1 MGEECTDCEIG
12 IEPKA
17 PEEKVDTTA
26 PVVDTTMEP
35 ELPMTKIEER
45 DSTSVAEG
53 PAEAVEVAAE
63 EKREEIPEDAE
74 ISGMLGLL
82 TASCLL
88 TDEEKREQCWK
99 GIEPLE
105 TNKEKPLETVKRII
119 EIEGAESLEKTLD
132 ALRGLIEEAKK
143 AIEDK

>member
-1 MGEECTDCEIG
+1 MGDECTDCGIE
-12 IEPKA
+12 IEPKV
-17 PEEKVDTTA
+17 EGEKVDTTMG
-26 PVVDTTMEP
+26 PG
-35 ELPMTKIEER
+35 LPITKIEEI
-45 DSTSVAEG
+45 DSTSVAEV
-53 PAEAVEVAAE
+53 PAEVVAE
-63 EKREEIPEDAE
+63 EKREEIPKDAE

-105 TNKEKPLETVKRII
+105 TNKENPLETVKRII

-132 ALRGLIEEAKK
+132 ALRGLVEEAKK
-143 AIEDK
+143 AIEKG

>member
-1 MGEECTDCEIG
+1 MSDECTDCEIG

-17 PEEKVDTTA
+17 AEEKVDTT
-26 PVVDTTMEP
+26 MQP
-35 ELPMTKIEER
+35 ELPMTKIEETN
-45 DSTSVAEG
+45 STSVAEV
-53 PAEAVEVAAE
+53 PAKAEAPAEVAAE
-63 EKREEIPEDAE
+63 ETREEIPEDVAV
-74 ISGMLGLL
+74 SGMLGLL

-88 TDEEKREQCWK
+88 TDEEKREQYWK

>member
-1 MGEECTDCEIG
+1 MGEECTDCGIE

-17 PEEKVDTTA
+17 PKEEVDTTR
-26 PVVDTTMEP
+26 MP
-35 ELPMTKIEER
+35 ELPLTEIEKA
-45 DSTSVAEG
+45 DSASVAEVA
-53 PAEAVEVAAE
+53 AEAAPEVAAE

-74 ISGMLGLL
+74 VSGMLGLL

-88 TDEEKREQCWK
+88 TDEAKREQCWK

-132 ALRGLIEEAKK
+132 ALRDLVEEAKK
-143 AIEDK
+143 SIEDK

>member
-1 MGEECTDCEIG
+1 MAEECTDCGID

-17 PEEKVDTTA
+17 PEEKVDTTIG
-26 PVVDTTMEP
+26 P
-35 ELPMTKIEER
+35 EIPTTKIEEVN
-45 DSTSVAEG
+45 STSADTVPVKAEEVAE
-53 PAEAVEVAAE
+53 ER
-63 EKREEIPEDAE
+63 REEIPEDAE
-74 ISGMLGLL
+74 VSGMLGLL
-82 TASCLL
+82 TAGCLL
-88 TDEEKREQCWK
+88 TDEAKREACWK

-132 ALRGLIEEAKK
+132 ALRNLVEEAKK

>member
-1 MGEECTDCEIG
+1 MGEECTDCGIE

-17 PEEKVDTTA
+17 SEGKEDTT
-26 PVVDTTMEP
+26 
-35 ELPMTKIEER
+35 LPSEIPTTKIVEA
-45 DSTSVAEG
+45 DST
-53 PAEAVEVAAE
+53 PTVEVPVEAAPEVAPE

-74 ISGMLGLL
+74 VSGMLGLL

-88 TDEEKREQCWK
+88 TDDEKREQCWK

-119 EIEGAESLEKTLD
+119 EIEGAESLEKTLKV
-132 ALRGLIEEAKK
+132 LSRLVEEAKK
-143 AIEDK
+143 ALENK